1 MIDDDRLEVSD
12 EATKKRDD
20 EVKEFAKEEK
30 DAQQRI
36 IAAKEAVAKA
46 DVGEEGTDTEPV
58 PDEATKKAIESA
70 SMRTAANVIMAHAN
84 GDPDAIESE
93 EAKALRVAFE
103 EKHAEWKKRRDDRG
117 GKVADKELAGALKEE
132 KKLNDHRIK
141 SEKDFM
147 TKLERSCWRQAPLG
161 MDRHQNKYWW
171 FPCDPA
177 TLYVEPAMPSTGKIK
192 PDPVNFS
199 LEWRMWCG
207 AEAMKKLADCLCEQ
221 GVRESELKAGILKII
236 ERLTPEQTQSTV
248 RDQLK
253 LVGVDHVAKDVDYF
267 SVVSQEAR
275 NIHEILNE
283 DQRRTLAKDLPGC
296 DMIMES
302 ALDFVEMPKLL
313 QHLESVVHESLVH
326 HKRTK
331 RDSSTL
337 RVQTDSAS
345 TIVDGRIA
353 AMDPV
358 KREDLANDLPEE
370 WQNHNVHITKRV
382 RRNVLADDGTHA
394 CKANGTIVGYIPK
407 EKSDFK
413 SKQTQQDAALWRLK
427 FDDPDIGFGFED
439 IEEFEVLQAIQD
451 YEKMQASLHSAASLR
466 GGVVPTR
473 SDAAEDSV
481 ALSSEVLYDE
491 GAIDMAEASNKVT
504 GDLWTRLVLVRILPS
519 FNSPCAKR
527 IMNTYYI
534 LIITIFSWP
543 VQCYAKGCMA
553 SRGRI
558 GSQFEVGGEIMLF
571 GLCALR
577 ERAPCNGQDS
587 Q

>member
-1 MIDDDRLEVSD
+1 
-12 EATKKRDD
+12 
-20 EVKEFAKEEK
+20 
-30 DAQQRI
+30 
-36 IAAKEAVAKA
+36 
-46 DVGEEGTDTEPV
+46 
-58 PDEATKKAIESA
+58 
-70 SMRTAANVIMAHAN
+70 
-84 GDPDAIESE
+84 
-93 EAKALRVAFE
+93 
-103 EKHAEWKKRRDDRG
+103 
-117 GKVADKELAGALKEE
+117 
-132 KKLNDHRIK
+132 
-141 SEKDFM
+141 
-147 TKLERSCWRQAPLG
+147 
-161 MDRHQNKYWW
+161 
-171 FPCDPA
+171 
-177 TLYVEPAMPSTGKIK
+177 MPSTGKIK

-199 LEWRMWCG
+199 LEWRKWCG

-313 QHLESVVHESLVH
+313 QHLENVVHESLVH
-326 HKRTK
+326 NKRKK
-331 RDSSTL
+331 RDSSTI

-358 KREDLANDLPEE
+358 KREDLLNDLPEE
-370 WQNHNVHITKRV
+370 WQNHNVHISKRV
-382 RRNVLADDGTHA
+382 RLNVFADDGTHA
-394 CKANGTIVGYIPK
+394 GKANGTIVGYIPK

-413 SKQTQQDAALWRLK
+413 SKHTQQDAALWRLK
-427 FDDPDIGFGFED
+427 FDDIQFTGEGFQD

-504 GDLWTRLVLVRILPS
+504 GDLWTRFVLVRILPS
-519 FNSPCAKR
+519 FNSPYAKR
-527 IMNTYYI
+527 IMNTYYMN
-534 LIITIFSWP
+534 T
-543 VQCYAKGCMA
+543 Y
-553 SRGRI
+553 
-558 GSQFEVGGEIMLF
+558 
-571 GLCALR
+571 
-577 ERAPCNGQDS
+577 
-587 Q
+587 